1 MAYFTPEELPDNKY
15 YIFGR
20 DGAKNLASEMN
31 MPLLGQIP
39 IVQSIREAGD
49 AGRPAIL
56 QETTPQAL
64 AFREMAQNVAQQ
76 VAILNANKL
85 KEQTATA

>member
-20 DGAKNLASEMN
+20 DGAKNLAAEMN
-31 MPLLGQIP
+31 LPLLGQIP
-39 IVQSIREAGD
+39 LVQSIREAGD

-76 VAILNANKL
+76 VAILNATKVL
-85 KEQTATA
+85 SKQPEQ